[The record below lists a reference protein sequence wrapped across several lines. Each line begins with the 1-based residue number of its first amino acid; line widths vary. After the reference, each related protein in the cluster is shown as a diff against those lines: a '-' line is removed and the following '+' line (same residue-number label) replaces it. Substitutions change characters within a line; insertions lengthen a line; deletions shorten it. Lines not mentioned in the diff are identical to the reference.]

1 MVMLMSL
8 IDSILTRRSIRRYEN
23 KDIPEEMLHQ
33 ILEAGRQAPSAANM
47 QPVRFVILKD
57 YEAKRKLSNR
67 RFSRFIKDSPV
78 VIAGCANVGHIL
90 TGKWAIV
97 DATIAM
103 QNMVVAAWAL
113 GIGSCW
119 IGSFDEKKVKQ
130 LLNIPKSW
138 KVVALITFGYPDE
151 QPKQKRKKRL
161 EKLFSFNSF

>member
-1 MVMLMSL
+1 MSL
-8 IDSILTRRSIRRYEN
+8 LDSILSRRSIRHYEN
-23 KDIPEEMLHQ
+23 KDIPEELLHQ

-47 QPVRFVILKD
+47 QPIHFVVLKD
-57 YEAKRKLSNR
+57 YETKRQLSNR
-67 RFSRFIKDSPV
+67 RFSHFIKDSPV

-97 DATIAM
+97 DAAIAM

-130 LLNIPKSW
+130 LLNIPNSW
-138 KVVALITFGYPDE
+138 KVVALITFGYPTE
-151 QPKQKRKKRL
+151 HPKQKRKKRL
-161 EKLFSFNSF
+161 ENLFSFNSF

>member
-1 MVMLMSL
+1 
-8 IDSILTRRSIRRYEN
+8 
-23 KDIPEEMLHQ
+23 
-33 ILEAGRQAPSAANM
+33 M
-47 QPVRFVILKD
+47 QPIHFVVLKD
-57 YEAKRKLSNR
+57 YEVKVKLSNK
-67 RFSRFIKDSPV
+67 RFSHFIKDCPV

-103 QNMVVAAWAL
+103 QNMVIAAWAL

-130 LLNIPKSW
+130 LLNIPNSW
-138 KVVALITFGYPDE
+138 KVVALITFGYPTE

-161 EKLFSFNSF
+161 ENLFSFNSFGEHPEIL